1 MIVSLLWGMVLVYKQ
16 LVIVERNKN
25 VSEEDIRKV
34 KARCLK
40 VRNVKNIRVVQVSPD
55 TRKVVNKDDKWL
67 DVVGQKELF
76 E

>member
-16 LVIVERNKN
+16 LVIVERNKS